1 MAFFVQDTRALWELY
16 PFSPIHTPYFLS
28 CAHTCTHRLPFTF
41 LRWVI
46 MRTWSNPFSIT
57 DRLHAFIFPIQSE
70 NVLLQI
76 FSSTTS
82 DRTMGVVLYNNAI
95 VVHLPHPHLAA
106 SGCQPL
112 WRSHQRSS
120 SSHAFTDGWSGP
132 MECLVAEWRAHLV
145 AAVLSLL
152 PRCSLLRNS
161 KQWGFPAYLV
171 INSSSSQVELGLLVS
186 LTLNILI
193 SFFTLALLF
202 PQLYLQLCQQN
213 SIRIYFPCL
222 LHHRFY
228 SPLFLV
234 LAYYVLVHFSCQWRV
249 PLFSTK
255 ASHYL
260 LLSVY
265 CLIFFLL
272 LVTWVS

>member
-145 AAVLSLL
+145 ATVLSLL
-152 PRCSLLRNS
+152 P
-161 KQWGFPAYLV
+161 V
-171 INSSSSQVELGLLVS
+171 IRKV
-186 LTLNILI
+186 LTSAQLEAMGI
-193 SFFTLALLF
+193 S
-202 PQLYLQLCQQN
+202 
-213 SIRIYFPCL
+213 CL
-222 LHHRFY
+222 LGDQ
-228 SPLFLV
+228 LFLV
-234 LAYYVLVHFSCQWRV
+234 SGWVRPACFVDVEYLDFFFHACASISATLFAIV
-249 PLFSTK
+249 PTEFYTHIFPLSPPSPFLFSTLPGTG
-255 ASHYL
+255 L
-260 LLSVY
+260 LCS
-265 CLIFFLL
+265 CSFFMSMTCST
-272 LVTWVS
+272 V